1 MGFQKYKNFF
11 PQKVYRCSCLDTVI
25 VSCLVD
31 GIYSLADFCDKIS
44 KTNFTPSQKL
54 YCAKCGDNKQDVI
67 FSCADHMAMIII
79 AVKRYDCTKSPDK
92 STASIYFY
100 DETKTYCRGCVKK
113 YLQEM
118 YYYYRH
124 INFDLPLGTKTRK
137 RKLK

>member
-31 GIYSLADFCDKIS
+31 GIYSLADICDKIS
-44 KTNFTPSQKL
+44 KTNCTPSQKL

-113 YLQEM
+113 YLEEM

-124 INFDLPLGTKTRK
+124 TNFDLPLGTKTRK